1 MKKITAIIL
10 IAASLI
16 SACSLFEKPTPTSL
30 NIRTYI
36 DGRSELIIQGD
47 VLYWH
52 HLDFD
57 APGRWEHGEIQFPT
71 YLNETAW
78 QPLWP
83 DIPDATNDF
92 CNCNSS
98 TAVGIPSLTRT
109 DQRVE
114 LEMIQGRG
122 RVSIVQQPQEGN
134 DFTLILELDDND
146 LEGADWYELNLHY
159 LTRES
164 DRATAATSIPEQPA
178 TLTPPLVTPQNASLA
193 SISGR
198 ILYETSDPG
207 LRVYARNVVSGAI
220 TWVNPPEGSLT
231 YTIPNLEPGSYV
243 VVGWFYPMG
252 ASGAYTSLEVVI
264 AEGEAQM
271 NACLEGIMRIEL
283 EPGEAFSGADIGCW
297 GGDFFGLA
305 E

>member
-16 SACSLFEKPTPTSL
+16 SACSLFDKPTPTSL
-30 NIRTYI
+30 KVRAYI

-71 YLNETAW
+71 YLNETTW

-92 CNCNSS
+92 CHCNSS
-98 TAVGIPSLTRT
+98 TTVGIPSLTRT
-109 DQRVE
+109 DQKVE

-122 RVSIVQQPQEGN
+122 RIAIIQQPQEDNG
-134 DFTLILELDDND
+134 FTLILELDDDD
-146 LEGADWYELNLHY
+146 LEGADWYELSLNY

-164 DRATAATSIPEQPA
+164 DRETRATSFPEQPA
-178 TLTPPLVTPQNASLA
+178 TLIPPRVTPQSGSGA

-198 ILYETSDPG
+198 ILYEASDPN
-207 LRVYARNVVSGAI
+207 LRVYAHNVVNGAVA
-220 TWVNPPEGSLT
+220 WVNPPKGSLT
-231 YTIPNLEPGSYV
+231 YTITDLEPGTYV
-243 VVGWFYPMG
+243 VVGWYYPMG
-252 ASGAYTSLEVVI
+252 ASGAYTSLDVVI
-264 AEGEAQM
+264 AEGQAQM
-271 NACLEGIMRIEL
+271 DACVEAIIRIEL
-283 EPGEAFSGADIGCW
+283 EAGEAFSGADIGCW
-297 GGDFFGLA
+297 GGDFFGLT

>member
-1 MKKITAIIL
+1 MNKIAAIIL

-16 SACSLFEKPTPTSL
+16 SACSLLEKPTPTSF
-30 NIRTYI
+30 NIRAYI

-57 APGRWEHGEIQFPT
+57 APGRWEHGEIAYPT
-71 YLNETAW
+71 TLNETAW

-109 DQRVE
+109 DQQVE
-114 LEMIQGRG
+114 LGIVQGRG
-122 RVSIVQQPQEGN
+122 RIAILQQPQADN
-134 DFTLILELDDND
+134 DYTLILELDDND

-164 DRATAATSIPEQPA
+164 DQVTAATSIPEQPA
-178 TLTPPLVTPQNASLA
+178 TLIPPRVTPLTGLLA

-198 ILYETSDPG
+198 ILYETSDPD
-207 LRVYARNVVSGAI
+207 LRVYARNVVSGAV
-220 TWVNPPEGSLT
+220 TWVNPPAGSLT
-231 YTIPNLEPGSYV
+231 YTIPDLEPGSYV

-252 ASGAYTSLEVVI
+252 ASGAHTSLDVVI

-271 NACLEGIMRIEL
+271 NACLEAIIRIEL

-297 GGDFFGLA
+297 GGDFFGLT